1 MMNFSLLN
9 FKIFF
14 FLLVLFGAI
23 LEQRESGSSNQTSF
37 LLLNVHS
44 VEYYAI
50 ITKIYTTF
58 MTSFSL
64 ISWLANA
71 IEVIDLVDT
80 GTFIFTRVWWTFV
93 DIWKE
98 LVWRIIEWEEWN
110 GFHCQLWTVLTL
122 TSSLTPSSPSPS
134 LDPFPYPLMIS
145 RALC

>member
-58 MTSFSL
+58 ITSFSL

-80 GTFIFTRVWWTFV
+80 GTFIFARV
-93 DIWKE
+93 
-98 LVWRIIEWEEWN
+98 
-110 GFHCQLWTVLTL
+110 
-122 TSSLTPSSPSPS
+122 
-134 LDPFPYPLMIS
+134 
-145 RALC
+145 

>member
-23 LEQRESGSSNQTSF
+23 LEQRESGSSNQKSF

-80 GTFIFTRVWWTFV
+80 GNFIFTRV
-93 DIWKE
+93 
-98 LVWRIIEWEEWN
+98 
-110 GFHCQLWTVLTL
+110 
-122 TSSLTPSSPSPS
+122 
-134 LDPFPYPLMIS
+134 
-145 RALC
+145 

>member
-23 LEQRESGSSNQTSF
+23 LEQRESGSSNQTSL

-80 GTFIFTRVWWTFV
+80 GAFIFTRV
-93 DIWKE
+93 
-98 LVWRIIEWEEWN
+98 
-110 GFHCQLWTVLTL
+110 
-122 TSSLTPSSPSPS
+122 
-134 LDPFPYPLMIS
+134 
-145 RALC
+145 

>member
-23 LEQRESGSSNQTSF
+23 LEQRESGSSNQTSL
-37 LLLNVHS
+37 LLLNVRS

-80 GTFIFTRVWWTFV
+80 GTFIFTRV
-93 DIWKE
+93 
-98 LVWRIIEWEEWN
+98 
-110 GFHCQLWTVLTL
+110 
-122 TSSLTPSSPSPS
+122 
-134 LDPFPYPLMIS
+134 
-145 RALC
+145 